1 MTDVKD
7 VAKKDADGKR
17 ILVPLTSSLYVP
29 GKIREPETVVID
41 IGTGYYVKK
50 TRPEAI
56 TYYEGKVTYVQTNL
70 DKLQETI
77 ERKQDNAQTCVAVLQ
92 MKMQEQTKQAGAGAV
107 KA

>member
-1 MTDVKD
+1 MKD

-17 ILVPLTSSLYVP
+17 LLVPLTSSLYVP
-29 GKIREPETVVID
+29 GKIRSPETVIID

-56 TYYEGKVTYVQTNL
+56 TYYEQKVAYVQSNL

-77 ERKQDNAQTCVAVLQ
+77 ERKQENAQTCVAVLQ
-92 MKMQEQTKQAGAGAV
+92 MKMQEQTTKQQQGGGAAV